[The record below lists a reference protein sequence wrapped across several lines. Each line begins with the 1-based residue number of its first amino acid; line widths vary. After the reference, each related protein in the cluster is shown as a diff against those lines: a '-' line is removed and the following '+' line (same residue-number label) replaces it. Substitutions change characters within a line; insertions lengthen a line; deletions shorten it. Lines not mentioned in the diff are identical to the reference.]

1 LNFRGFLVILGHP
14 LSTLIS
20 SHLLSQKR
28 ERFLVETLVIHGNE
42 ACARGA
48 IAAGCR
54 FFAGYPITPASEIT
68 EVMSRLLPKVR
79 GVFLQMEDE
88 IASICTALGAAWG
101 GAKACTATSG
111 PGFTLMQEGIGWA
124 AETDTPIVIVDVMR
138 GGPAT
143 GQPTSSSQQDVM
155 QAKYGSHGDYE
166 VIVMVPSS
174 VQEAFDLTVRAFNLA
189 EVYRNPVIILTDEIV
204 GHTREKIRVSEQVEI
219 IPRQKPRQAP
229 EDYIPFQ
236 PIAEGLLDGMPTF
249 NQGYGVL
256 VDGQLHDEFG
266 VRAGHKADVSAAL
279 VERIC
284 RKITDHAQD
293 LVDVEEY
300 RLEDAEVVLVTYG
313 SPARP
318 ALRAV
323 KDARSQGIRAGF
335 LKIRLL
341 WPFPEK
347 VIDHV
352 GRLAK
357 RIIVPEMNVG
367 KIYREVERVVAGRA
381 EVISLPRL
389 GGEVHTP
396 SEILRSISSEQ

>member
-1 LNFRGFLVILGHP
+1 
-14 LSTLIS
+14 
-20 SHLLSQKR
+20 
-28 ERFLVETLVIHGNE
+28 
-42 ACARGA
+42 
-48 IAAGCR
+48 
-54 FFAGYPITPASEIT
+54 
-68 EVMSRLLPKVR
+68 
-79 GVFLQMEDE
+79 MEDE

-381 EVISLPRL
+381 EVISLPKL

>member
-1 LNFRGFLVILGHP
+1 M
-14 LSTLIS
+14 
-20 SHLLSQKR
+20 
-28 ERFLVETLVIHGNE
+28 ETLVIHGNE

>member
-1 LNFRGFLVILGHP
+1 M
-14 LSTLIS
+14 
-20 SHLLSQKR
+20 
-28 ERFLVETLVIHGNE
+28 ETLVIHGNE

-381 EVISLPRL
+381 RVISLPRL

>member
-1 LNFRGFLVILGHP
+1 
-14 LSTLIS
+14 
-20 SHLLSQKR
+20 
-28 ERFLVETLVIHGNE
+28 
-42 ACARGA
+42 
-48 IAAGCR
+48 
-54 FFAGYPITPASEIT
+54 
-68 EVMSRLLPKVR
+68 
-79 GVFLQMEDE
+79 
-88 IASICTALGAAWG
+88 
-101 GAKACTATSG
+101 
-111 PGFTLMQEGIGWA
+111 MQEGIGWA

-381 EVISLPRL
+381 EVISLPKL